1 MLHDS
6 TRINRPPVIF
16 DHLRLL
22 SLLSLATSS
31 GDGSVGVRPPP
42 PIAEMAAPLSFG
54 DSRKKKEDERF
65 VGGKGGQNETHTVQR
80 GGLKKV

>member
-1 MLHDS
+1 MS
-6 TRINRPPVIF
+6 IYSWP
-16 DHLRLL
+16 
-22 SLLSLATSS
+22 LA
-31 GDGSVGVRPPP
+31 VAMIALAFAPP